1 MKLNLPNKLTL
12 IRICMIQFFMIFLTV
27 PLPIS
32 DNACLICAA
41 ALFIA
46 ASLTDMADGKIAR
59 ARGLITNFGKFMDP
73 LADKFLVFGAMLGIL
88 VFFDE
93 IRYVFVWAAAVVVFR
108 ELAVTSMRLV
118 IAGKDGLV
126 IAASMLG
133 KIKTTTQIV
142 CICTV
147 LLEPVLFGWSDFFV
161 KYKPLTWVTTAAM
174 VVMTL
179 WSGID
184 YIKTYWKYIDPE
196 K

>member
-12 IRICMIQFFMIFLTV
+12 IRICMIPLFMVFLTV
-27 PLPIS
+27 PLPLS
-32 DNACLICAA
+32 DNTCLICAA

-59 ARGLITNFGKFMDP
+59 ARGLITDFGKFMDP

-88 VFFDE
+88 VFFEE

-142 CICTV
+142 CICSV
-147 LLEPVLFGWSDFFV
+147 LLEPVLFGRCEFFV

>member
-12 IRICMIQFFMIFLTV
+12 IRICMIPFFMIFLCV

-32 DNACLICAA
+32 DNLCLIAA
-41 ALFIA
+41 AVLFIA

-59 ARGLITNFGKFMDP
+59 ARGLITDFGKFMDP

-88 VFFDE
+88 VFFDD

-147 LLEPVLFGWSDFFV
+147 LLEPVLFGGIDFFA
-161 KYKPLTWVTTAAM
+161 KYKPLTWITMAAM